1 MELVFIRHAQGE
13 HTLNWPNQL
22 HMQHPALTE
31 SGNQQ
36 AEQLRHLYP
45 LVSGDVVVTSPARRT
60 IETVNIWSKD
70 ISVQKYVTPLLGPR
84 MFPQNPEWVP
94 LGCDKIYTY
103 DEVSILFPE
112 FTAVQSEQTLWD
124 EGINTMSTAYFE
136 FQADKFLKWISRF
149 KGNVYCATHD
159 GTINSYRLF
168 LGESGITR
176 GDFLRETGAFRI
188 RV

>member
-84 MFPQNPEWVP
+84 MFPQNPAWEP
-94 LGCDKIYTY
+94 LGCDKIYTLE
-103 DEVSILFPE
+103 EVSTDYPDY
-112 FTAVQSEQTLWD
+112 TVVPSEQELWKD
-124 EGINTMSTAYFE
+124 GINTLSTEQFE
-136 FQADKFLKWISRF
+136 YHADRFLKWLSRF
-149 KGNVYCATHD
+149 KRTVYCITHD
-159 GTINSYRLF
+159 GTINSYRQF
-168 LGESGITR
+168 LGESDVTR
-176 GDFLRETGAFRI
+176 EDFLRETGVIRI

>member
-70 ISVQKYVTPLLGPR
+70 ISIQKYVTPLLGPR
-84 MFPQNPEWVP
+84 MFPQNPAWEP
-94 LGCDKIYTY
+94 LGCDKIYTLEEISADY
-103 DEVSILFPE
+103 PDYTVVP
-112 FTAVQSEQTLWD
+112 SEQELWK
-124 EGINTMSTAYFE
+124 EGINTLSNEQFE

-149 KGNVYCATHD
+149 EGNVYCVTHD
-159 GTINSYRLF
+159 GTINSYRQF
-168 LGESGITR
+168 LGESGLTR
-176 GDFLRETGAFRI
+176 GDFLREIGVYKI
-188 RV
+188 SI